1 MKTPDS
7 TDKTTYRPE
16 IFALPED
23 ADLHKLGPV
32 RSFFARMRLSTKL
45 TLIIMSVLFAGL
57 LLASVLTATLLQASL
72 IKQVDDDLW
81 NTYSSIARQVLVEGG
96 ITDTEQSGRGYL
108 LPSDYYMAFRTTT
121 PNKMYDWYT
130 EKTNDDHGTPD
141 LSKYTPLDAEGYT
154 ADVFKLPFTT
164 VSFNGHTQWR
174 VLVREVADQRYPE
187 RNGYVYIALPLTESR
202 ILIHQIQRALLIS
215 AMFITATGGVVGLV
229 AVVRSLRP
237 LTRIEQT
244 AAEIADGDLTQR
256 VPQSPRG
263 TEIGSLA
270 QSLNSMLA
278 QLEAAFAERERSEQR
293 MRRFVSDASHEL
305 RTPLA
310 TIRGYGELYR
320 MGALESQDA
329 LDDTMRRIED
339 SATRMATLVDDLLHL
354 ARLDEGRE
362 LRRERVDLAVL
373 ALDATSD
380 LHALDPTR
388 SVRLVEAE
396 TPTAHTEVI
405 GDEDRLRQV
414 FANLVGNI
422 SRHTPEGTPVE
433 VALGSIV
440 DDTGR
445 SMVIAEFRDHGPG
458 VDPDHVGRIFE
469 RFYRVDSSRNRKSG
483 GSGLGLAIVA
493 AIVHAHEGSISV
505 AETPGGGLTVR
516 MALPVAPP
524 LPGSFDPVGDVEDTS
539 T

>member
-1 MKTPDS
+1 
-7 TDKTTYRPE
+7 
-16 IFALPED
+16 
-23 ADLHKLGPV
+23 
-32 RSFFARMRLSTKL
+32 MRLSTKL
-45 TLIIMSVLFAGL
+45 SLLIMSVLFAGL
-57 LLASVLTATLLQASL
+57 LIASVLTATLLQSSL

-81 NTYSSIARQVLVEGG
+81 NTYSSIALRVLVEGTQSE
-96 ITDTEQSGRGYL
+96 TDQADSDYL

-121 PNKMYDWYT
+121 PNKIHPWYT
-130 EKTNDDHGTPD
+130 PDTNAEHGTPD
-141 LSKYTPLDAEGYT
+141 LTQYIPSDLQGYED
-154 ADVFKLPFTT
+154 DVFRSPFTT
-164 VSFNGHTQWR
+164 ISFNGHTQWR
-174 VLVREVADQRYPE
+174 VLVREVTDRRYPD

-202 ILIHQIQRALLIS
+202 MLIHQIQRALLIS

-229 AVVRSLRP
+229 AVIRSLRP

-244 AAEIADGDLTQR
+244 AAEIANGDLTQR

-270 QSLNSMLA
+270 QSLNSMLT
-278 QLEAAFAERERSEQR
+278 QLEAAFVERERSEQR

-362 LRRERVDLAVL
+362 LRREHVDLAVL

-380 LHALDPTR
+380 LHALDPSR
-388 SVRLVEAE
+388 SVRLVECE
-396 TPTAHTEVI
+396 VPTTATEVI

-422 SRHTPEGTPVE
+422 SRHTPQGTPVE
-433 VALGSIV
+433 VALGSIA

-445 SMVIAEFRDHGPG
+445 SMVVVEFRDHGPG
-458 VDPDHVGRIFE
+458 VDPDHVERIFE

-493 AIVHAHEGSISV
+493 AIIHAHDGLISV
-505 AETPGGGLTVR
+505 DETPGGGLTVR
-516 MALPVAPP
+516 VVLPAAPP
-524 LPGSFDPVGDVEDTS
+524 QPEDS
-539 T
+539 